1 MWGSGAPTKRG
12 DGTSAEIIVGSEV
25 LGVERTCDEE
35 GRGQPQPMQVQLRL
49 GRLSQDRCGN
59 RR

>member
-1 MWGSGAPTKRG
+1 MWGSGAPAKRG
-12 DGTSAEIIVGSEV
+12 DGTSAGLILGSEV

-35 GRGQPQPMQVQLRL
+35 GRGQPQPIQVKLRL
-49 GRLSQDRCGN
+49 GRLGQRGSGN